1 MSIPPAP
8 ERVRAIRVAE
18 SKARLT
24 TTVAFFIMG
33 LSVVLSLEPRAAVFA
48 SYAWFVIPAGLA
60 VGILILFF
68 GRRWMKQPRTCPAC
82 HQSMPWNSERCPFC
96 GS

>member
-1 MSIPPAP
+1 MSSPPTP

-18 SKARLT
+18 SKAYLIT
-24 TTVAFFIMG
+24 TIAFFIMG
-33 LSVVLSLEPRAAVFA
+33 SSVLLSLEPGAAVFA

-60 VGILILFF
+60 AGISILFL
-68 GRRWMKQPRTCPAC
+68 GRRWMKQPQTCPAC
-82 HQSMPWNSERCPFC
+82 HQSIPWNSERCPFC